1 MPKLESE
8 LAYFAENVEAWAQQY
23 SGQFV
28 VVKNRRLLGT
38 FATLEEALAAGARE
52 YGLADFLV
60 RQLGRTPET
69 VSVPAL
75 SLGLL
80 SAHP

>member
-23 SGQFV
+23 SGRFV
-28 VVKNRRLLGT
+28 VVKNRQLLGT

-80 SAHP
+80 GAHP

>member
-1 MPKLESE
+1 MSLLEHEIS
-8 LAYFAENVEAWAQQY
+8 YFAEHVDAWTQQY
-23 SGQFV
+23 SGRFV
-28 VVKNRRLLGT
+28 VVKDRQLLGA
-38 FATLEEALAAGARE
+38 FATLDEALAAGARE
-52 YGLADFLV
+52 YGLTDFLV
-60 RQLGRTPET
+60 RQLGCAPEP

>member
-8 LAYFAENVEAWAQQY
+8 LAYFAENAEAWAQQY
-23 SGQFV
+23 SGRFV
-28 VVKNRRLLGT
+28 VAKNRQLLGT

-60 RQLGRTPET
+60 RQLGATPET

>member
-1 MPKLESE
+1 MLKLENE
-8 LAYFAENVEAWAQQY
+8 LAYFAENVEDWARQY
-23 SGQFV
+23 SGRFV
-28 VVKNRRLLGT
+28 VVKNRQLLGT
-38 FATLEEALAAGARE
+38 FATLEDALAAGARE

>member
-1 MPKLESE
+1 MPTLENE
-8 LAYFAENVEAWAQQY
+8 LAYFAENVQAWNQQY
-23 SGQFV
+23 PGRFV
-28 VVKNRRLLGT
+28 VVKHRQLLGT
-38 FATLEEALAAGARE
+38 FTTLEEALAAGARE

>member
-1 MPKLESE
+1 MPKLENE
-8 LAYFAENVEAWAQQY
+8 LAYFSENVEAWAQQY
-23 SGQFV
+23 SGRFV
-28 VVKNRRLLGT
+28 VVKNRQLLGT

-60 RQLGRTPET
+60 RQLGGTPET